1 MTSPDRKW
9 TLDRKMEVVLELL
22 RGGDATTISR
32 SHGISQSQ
40 LFAWRDRFLEGGRA
54 ALRVRRSS
62 PQDLKI
68 RQLERLVGRLT
79 MEKEILKKTEQ
90 IRQNQEKQKP

>member
-1 MTSPDRKW
+1 MTSPDRRW

-22 RGGDATTISR
+22 RGGDATALSR

-40 LFAWRDRFLEGGRA
+40 LFAWRDRFLEGGRV
-54 ALRVRRSS
+54 ALRVRRNS
-62 PQDLKI
+62 PQDSKI

-79 MEKEILKKTEQ
+79 MEKEILKKTEE
-90 IRQNQEKQKP
+90 IRQNKERSRP